1 MQAKALKYH
10 NAEAQWAMQ
19 AASNFVGT
27 EAPDFTATAVF
38 HEEFV
43 DVPASSFP
51 LLLCSLLF
59 AALRRLTLTKFA
71 QLVGRRVTRP

>member
-19 AASNFVGT
+19 AASNFRGT

-38 HEEFV
+38 DEEFV
-43 DVPASSFP
+43 DVKLSDYRGNKYRWSLGDSS
-51 LLLCSLLF
+51 SLGG
-59 AALRRLTLTKFA
+59 RLEEGDF
-71 QLVGRRVTRP
+71 